1 MRIFAPFLLAPLL
14 LAGCAEKALSLPN
27 DLKPLEEV
35 TVACAGEDEVV
46 VETEDRED
54 YAAAQACGLLS
65 VDIATAYAAIT
76 TPGVTVDAREVTTWE
91 KEPLDCDFDD
101 CYRIHNIVEDLVTV
115 EFYMDWGHG
124 ATGGTADEVTQTNS
138 RWLKSEGSDFIDLE
152 EGSAQLTVEEE
163 GLTRIEFVHRLKSYS
178 PGEDTERVRNFVQ
191 DLFDR
196 MAAEAKGEPY
206 PTY

>member
-1 MRIFAPFLLAPLL
+1 MRIFAPLL
-14 LAGCAEKALSLPN
+14 LVACGGKELSLPD
-27 DLKPLEEV
+27 DLKPLEAV
-35 TVACAGEDEVV
+35 TVDCAGDDEIV

-54 YAAAQACGLLS
+54 YAMAQACGLLS
-65 VDIATAYAAIT
+65 VNLDTAYAAMT
-76 TPGVTVDAREVTTWE
+76 TPSVTVDAREVTTWE

-124 ATGGTADEVTQTNS
+124 ATGGTEEEVTQTNS

-152 EGSAQLTVEEE
+152 EGSAELTVEAE
-163 GLTRIEFVHRLKSYS
+163 GVTRIEIVHRLKSYS
-178 PGEDTERVRNFVQ
+178 PGEDTERTRNFVQ

-196 MAAEAKGEPY
+196 LSAEAKGEPY